1 MKNLKTCVSAYN
13 KKQEFNGGIIK
24 MQNLDCKNYFRKAD
38 IDYMSKFFEGDKNI
52 VNNLYGS
59 KYDPSVLK
67 VSKVKD
73 EDAVKNFHKDYKTFY
88 EDKSINAVI
97 EIPAGMNEKWQVSKQ
112 TGSLSRGIFLW
123 VNRASLITSL
133 TQLLR
138 HDSRTA
144 LPTRIGGDGDP
155 LDIIV
160 LGPPLTQGD
169 VVQVKIIGIMK
180 MTDFGERD
188 DKIIAV
194 PINSELAQ
202 FENLL
207 HLNSAQPELVK
218 KIKVWF
224 ENYKGKKILLSLKI
238 LDQLRTHKNCFI

>member
-1 MKNLKTCVSAYN
+1 MGKPRT
-13 KKQEFNGGIIK
+13 I
-24 MQNLDCKNYFRKAD
+24 NYEPYP
-38 IDYMSKFFEGDKNI
+38 IN
-52 VNNLYGS
+52 YGM
-59 KYDPSVLK
+59 
-67 VSKVKD
+67 
-73 EDAVKNFHKDYKTFY
+73 
-88 EDKSINAVI
+88 
-97 EIPAGMNEKWQVSKQ
+97 IP
-112 TGSLSRGIFLW
+112 
-123 VNRASLITSL
+123 
-133 TQLLR
+133 
-138 HDSRTA
+138 RTA

-207 HLNSAQPELVK
+207 H
-218 KIKVWF
+218 
-224 ENYKGKKILLSLKI
+224 
-238 LDQLRTHKNCFI
+238 R

>member
-1 MKNLKTCVSAYN
+1 MGKPRT
-13 KKQEFNGGIIK
+13 I
-24 MQNLDCKNYFRKAD
+24 NYEPYP
-38 IDYMSKFFEGDKNI
+38 IN
-52 VNNLYGS
+52 YGM
-59 KYDPSVLK
+59 
-67 VSKVKD
+67 
-73 EDAVKNFHKDYKTFY
+73 
-88 EDKSINAVI
+88 
-97 EIPAGMNEKWQVSKQ
+97 IP
-112 TGSLSRGIFLW
+112 
-123 VNRASLITSL
+123 
-133 TQLLR
+133 
-138 HDSRTA
+138 RTA

-224 ENYKGKKILLSLKI
+224 ENYKGKNIVEFKNFGSVEDAQELLYITNRYYERFGLKP
-238 LDQLRTHKNCFI
+238 RS